1 MVIQTIGRSLS
12 QILPKLPGKKINE
25 FFDLVRPLVEFKF
38 DAVLA
43 RANNIFEIM
52 TVEPI
57 DVLLRVRS
65 MLTALHDCMFHQKY
79 HLPGSQYD
87 RGG

>member
-1 MVIQTIGRSLS
+1 MIIQTIGRSLS
-12 QILPKLPGKKINE
+12 QILPKLPGQKINE

-43 RANNIFEIM
+43 RSNNIFEIM

-57 DVLLRVRS
+57 DALLRVTV
-65 MLTALHDCMFHQKY
+65 LLHQIVTK
-79 HLPGSQYD
+79 
-87 RGG
+87 